1 MVTSTG
7 EVVVTDLGRAKRL
20 FEQSGKKVFAGRDVA
35 GDLKEA
41 VALGYDAV
49 EERSVLG
56 GGKTVTGYEG
66 WGRERLKDGLL
77 FRGGDSE
84 AMRKESLDGGEDG
97 GDEKNFGRIRM
108 DGRRRVRE
116 EDDLKGCIGIS

>member
-1 MVTSTG
+1 M
-7 EVVVTDLGRAKRL
+7 TDLGRAREL
-20 FEQSGKKVFAGRDVA
+20 FEQSGKTVFAGGDVA

-77 FRGGDSE
+77 FRGGDPE